1 IRTQSPLL
9 RNINDNPE
17 TWSKMWKE
25 QVRLGLVPYYMFV
38 ARDTGSK
45 AFFEV
50 PLARAWNIFRKAYT
64 NVSGIARTVRG
75 PSMSCSPGKVQV
87 LGVAEVKGE
96 KVFVLRFLQC
106 RNPHLVDVPF
116 FAKYSAS
123 ATWFDDLKPAFG
135 EKEFFFE
142 EEKLPGKGD
151 RGSTFLWE

>member
-1 IRTQSPLL
+1 
-9 RNINDNPE
+9 
-17 TWSKMWKE
+17 
-25 QVRLGLVPYYMFV
+25 MFV

-50 PLARAWNIFRKAYT
+50 PLARAWNIFRKAYA

-87 LGVAEVKGE
+87 LGITEVNGE

-106 RNPHLVDVPF
+106 RNPQLVDVPF

-123 ATWFDDLKPAFG
+123 ATWFDDLEPAFG
-135 EKEFFFE
+135 EKKFFFE
-142 EEKLPGKGD
+142 KENLIGRKNDGYNF
-151 RGSTFLWE
+151 SWE

>member
-1 IRTQSPLL
+1 
-9 RNINDNPE
+9 
-17 TWSKMWKE
+17 MWKE
-25 QVRLGLVPYYMFV
+25 QIRLGLIPYYMFV

-50 PLARAWNIFRKAYT
+50 SLVRAWNIFRKAYA

-87 LGVAEVKGE
+87 LGVAEVNGE

-106 RNPHLVDVPF
+106 RNPHLVDIPF

-123 ATWFDDLKPAFG
+123 ATWFDDLEPAFG
-135 EKEFFFE
+135 EKKFFFE
-142 EEKLPGKGD
+142 EENLLSKSGKD
-151 RGSTFLWE
+151 ADHSWE